1 MGLIHALLISK
12 NAIIISSSRLLPC
25 IVEKNEMHG
34 DDAYEALYQ
43 NFEMCGLWIRVQSG
57 QFGNMLKF
65 QNNSVFQKMLE
76 NITDGNIGTKRNN
89 RTFFS
94 LYIGILKSQ
103 LAIQDSVM
111 LVRTINNVD
120 LPGSRFKMVQQL
132 FRNLSSVYGDQA
144 EVV

>member
-1 MGLIHALLISK
+1 
-12 NAIIISSSRLLPC
+12 
-25 IVEKNEMHG
+25 MHG

-111 LVRTINNVD
+111 LVRKINNVD